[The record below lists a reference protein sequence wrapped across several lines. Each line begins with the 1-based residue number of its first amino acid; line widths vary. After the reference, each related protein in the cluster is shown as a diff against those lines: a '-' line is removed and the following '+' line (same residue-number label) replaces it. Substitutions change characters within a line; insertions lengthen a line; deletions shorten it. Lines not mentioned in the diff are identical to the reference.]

1 MSKKIIDTQ
10 ALSRFAEKMKAWVSA
25 QGYTKNDGT
34 VTGVTMNGESKG
46 TVGVVNLGTVV
57 VGSNPYYLQASS
69 SAPEAGTASNII
81 TFVIN
86 G

>member
-34 VTGVTMNGESKG
+34 ITGISMNGESVG
-46 TVGVVNLGTVV
+46 TVGVVNLSNVVTGT
-57 VGSNPYYLQASS
+57 NPYYLQTSS
-69 SAPEAGTASNII
+69 TAPDTNTASNII

-86 G
+86 